1 MWAGVLLHPARPWD
15 LRPLDCDDPLPPEP
29 EAWPSVGVVI
39 PARNEADFIGPTLS
53 ALDQQDY
60 PGALSMVVIDER
72 STDITGDVARELARV
87 MSHHC
92 EVVTGEP
99 LPDGW
104 VGKVWGMDQGIRRH
118 DETGHPEWLLLTD
131 ADIHHAPDGLRLLV
145 ADALARGV
153 ALNSR
158 MARLRCQSF
167 AERLLIPPF
176 VLFFFLLLPL
186 RWANRAGSRVASAVG
201 GCILVRAQTL
211 GEGGGMQAIRGALID
226 DLALARLVKHVAGY
240 PIRLA
245 LSRDRVTSA
254 RPYDT
259 LGSVWTMVGRSA
271 FTQLRRSWLLLT
283 GVLLVL
289 LLMFAGPIVALVA
302 RAVGL
307 GIGGGAAAAC
317 ALGLGLAG
325 WAALAA
331 AAGPMPRQFN
341 LSPLWQMALPASG
354 LLYGAM
360 TLDSAL
366 RGPRGGG
373 WR

>member
-1 MWAGVLLHPARPWD
+1 MHPARPWD
-15 LRPLDCDDPLPPEP
+15 LRPRDCDDPLPSEP

-72 STDITGDVARELARV
+72 STDITGDVARAMARV

-131 ADIHHAPDGLRLLV
+131 ADIHHAPDGVRLLV

-176 VLFFFLLLPL
+176 VLFFFLLFPL
-186 RWANRAGSRVASAVG
+186 RWTNRAGSRVAAAAG
-201 GCILVRAQTL
+201 GCILVRAQAL

-245 LSRDRVTSA
+245 LSRDRVTST

-259 LGSVWTMVGRSA
+259 LGAVWTMVRRSA

-289 LLMFAGPIVALVA
+289 VLMFAGPIVALVA
-302 RAVGL
+302 GAVGL
-307 GIGGGAAAAC
+307 GTGGGAIAAY

-331 AAGPMPRQFN
+331 AAGPMARQFN